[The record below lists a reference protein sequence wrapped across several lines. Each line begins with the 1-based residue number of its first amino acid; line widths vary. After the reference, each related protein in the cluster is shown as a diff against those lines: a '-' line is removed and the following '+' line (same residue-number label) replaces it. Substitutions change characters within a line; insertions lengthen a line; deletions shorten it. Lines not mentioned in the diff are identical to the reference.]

1 MMTVTVMLSAGLRAY
16 APDYR
21 PAEGLSLELGQ
32 GLSAAA
38 LAEKIGLPEAEIKI
52 VMINGRRAALD
63 RILADGDRVG
73 FFPAIAGG

>member
-1 MMTVTVMLSAGLRAY
+1 MTVTVMLSAGLRDY
-16 APDYR
+16 APGYR
-21 PAEGLSLELGQ
+21 PAEGLSLELEQ
-32 GLSAAA
+32 SLSAAA